1 MIKILYKITDLPIE
15 ICENIYLN
23 IVNNYSQVSK
33 VKVLDFYSNNKF
45 IVKNIIPT
53 LDVSLIEEELFFKKT
68 LNQYIFKHHY
78 LSYLDKFFK
87 KYKILYYLQI
97 NNYLK
102 IYNIDF
108 FIKTGDIKLIEA
120 YFNKYKYIST
130 YQISLSLHYNQID
143 SFFFIYKLFKTFNN
157 FDFWISNI
165 DYIVFLKNFKTS
177 ILIKWINDNMYLDYN
192 DYFFKPKLLNI
203 YFN

>member
-1 MIKILYKITDLPIE
+1 MIKILYKITNLPIE

-23 IVNNYSQVSK
+23 IINNYSQVSK
-33 VKVLDFYSNNKF
+33 VKILDFYSNNKF
-45 IVKNIIPT
+45 IVNNIIPT

-68 LNQYIFKHHY
+68 LHQYIFKQHY
-78 LSYLDKFFK
+78 LNYLDEFFK
-87 KYKILYYLQI
+87 KYKILYTLKI

-108 FIKTGDIKLIEA
+108 FIKIGDINFIES
-120 YFNKYKYIST
+120 YFNKFKYIST
-130 YQISLSLHYNQID
+130 YQISLSLHYNQVD
-143 SFFFIYKLFKTFNN
+143 SFFYIYKLFKTFNN

-165 DYIVFLKNFKTS
+165 DYIIFFKNYKKS

-192 DYFFKPKLLNI
+192 DYFFKPKILK
-203 YFN
+203 Y

>member
-1 MIKILYKITDLPIE
+1 MIKIIYKITNLPIE

-23 IVNNYSQVSK
+23 IVKNYSQVSK
-33 VKVLDFYSNNKF
+33 VKVIDSYSNNKF
-45 IVKNIIPT
+45 IVKNIIPS
-53 LDVSLIEEELFFKKT
+53 LDISLIEEELFFKRT
-68 LNQYIFKHHY
+68 VHQYIFKHHH

-97 NNYLK
+97 NNYSK
-102 IYNIDF
+102 VYNIDF
-108 FIKTGDIKLIEA
+108 FIKTGDIKLLEA

-143 SFFFIYKLFKTFNN
+143 SFFCIYKLFKTFNN

-165 DYIVFLKNFKTS
+165 DYIVFSNNYKTS
-177 ILIKWINDNMYLDYN
+177 ILVKWIYNNMYLDYN
-192 DYFFKPKLLNI
+192 DYFLKPK
-203 YFN
+203 

>member
-192 DYFFKPKLLNI
+192 DYFFKPKLLKK
-203 YFN
+203 Y

>member
-192 DYFFKPKLLNI
+192 DYFFKPKL
-203 YFN
+203 

>member
-53 LDVSLIEEELFFKKT
+53 LDVSLIEEELFLKKT
-68 LNQYIFKHHY
+68 LHQYIFKHHY

-102 IYNIDF
+102 VYNIDF
-108 FIKTGDIKLIEA
+108 FIKTGDIKLIKS
-120 YFNKYKYIST
+120 YFDKFKYIST

-165 DYIVFLKNFKTS
+165 DYIVFFKNYKTS

-192 DYFFKPKLLNI
+192 DCFFKPKLLKK
-203 YFN
+203 Y

>member
-1 MIKILYKITDLPIE
+1 MIKIIYKITDLPIE

-78 LSYLDKFFK
+78 LSYLDNFFK

-165 DYIVFLKNFKTS
+165 DYIVFFKNYKTS

-192 DYFFKPKLLNI
+192 DFFFKPKLLKK
-203 YFN
+203 Y

>member
-68 LNQYIFKHHY
+68 LIQYIFKHHY
-78 LSYLDKFFK
+78 LSYLDNFFK

-165 DYIVFLKNFKTS
+165 DYIVFFKNYKTS

-192 DYFFKPKLLNI
+192 DFFFKPKLLKK
-203 YFN
+203 Y

>member
-1 MIKILYKITDLPIE
+1 MIKILYKITNLPIE

-23 IVNNYSQVSK
+23 IINNYSQVSK
-33 VKVLDFYSNNKF
+33 VKILDFYSNNKF

-68 LNQYIFKHHY
+68 LHQSIFKYHY
-78 LSYLDKFFK
+78 FNYLDEFFK
-87 KYKILYYLQI
+87 KYKILYTLQV

-108 FIKTGDIKLIEA
+108 FIKIGDIKLIESH
-120 YFNKYKYIST
+120 FNKFKYIST
-130 YQISLSLHYNQID
+130 YQISLSLHYNQVD
-143 SFFFIYKLFKTFNN
+143 SFFYIYKLFKTFNN

-165 DYIVFLKNFKTS
+165 DYIIFFKNYKKS

-192 DYFFKPKLLNI
+192 DYFFKPK
-203 YFN
+203 Y

>member
-1 MIKILYKITDLPIE
+1 MIKIIYKITDLPIE

-78 LSYLDKFFK
+78 LSYLDNFFK

-143 SFFFIYKLFKTFNN
+143 SFFF
-157 FDFWISNI
+157 
-165 DYIVFLKNFKTS
+165 YI
-177 ILIKWINDNMYLDYN
+177 
-192 DYFFKPKLLNI
+192 
-203 YFN
+203 